1 MKTRTL
7 VISASISAVALLVL
21 FSFFSVYRTM
31 ETSPPPMAS
40 ALPPPTASVPSQPW
54 ASVPSPGDPFATV
67 DRILEKLEFGNIAF
81 NVPRAINFEDTAII
95 QLLLGLAT
103 PTDELK
109 QMIQAAGEK
118 EGASIRVSDRMEA
131 RLSGPNFAITAVT
144 PEVQAVTRTAVTEWK
159 WEVKPRSEGR
169 QRLHLT
175 LSVLINIDGAA
186 TLRAIRSYDKEIEVE
201 ITWDQQVGSFL
212 RNSWQ
217 WLWAAILV
225 PVIGWLWRRKKGSSP
240 SASGSDS

>member
-1 MKTRTL
+1 MKTRAL
-7 VISASISAVALLVL
+7 AISASIGAVALLVL
-21 FSFFSVYRTM
+21 IAFFSLERIGA
-31 ETSPPPMAS
+31 P
-40 ALPPPTASVPSQPW
+40 PPPTDSAPTPPAASAPLPPTTSAPPPS
-54 ASVPSPGDPFATV
+54 DPFATV

-81 NVPRAINFEDTAII
+81 NAPRAINFDDTAII
-95 QLLLGLAT
+95 QLLLGLGT

-109 QMIQAAGEK
+109 QMIEAAGKK

-159 WEVKPRSEGR
+159 WEVKPISEGR
-169 QRLHLT
+169 QHLHLT
-175 LSVLINIDGAA
+175 LSVLINIDGAS
-186 TLRAIRSYDKEIEVE
+186 TLRAIRTYDKEIEVE

-212 RNSWQ
+212 KNNWQ

-225 PVIGWLWRRKKGSSP
+225 PVIGWLWRRKKESKP
-240 SASGSDS
+240 SANGSDS